1 MLDRT
6 DEFQLVTDTLIHFYT
21 FEKQDDKFIPVLTN
35 SMFNFAKCNQMIID
49 RDSTLC
55 ITYKVGEPSLNVF
68 KRKFNHGFS
77 EIIDKTSRENCSAAL
92 LEKSR

>member
-1 MLDRT
+1 
-6 DEFQLVTDTLIHFYT
+6 
-21 FEKQDDKFIPVLTN
+21 
-35 SMFNFAKCNQMIID
+35 MIID